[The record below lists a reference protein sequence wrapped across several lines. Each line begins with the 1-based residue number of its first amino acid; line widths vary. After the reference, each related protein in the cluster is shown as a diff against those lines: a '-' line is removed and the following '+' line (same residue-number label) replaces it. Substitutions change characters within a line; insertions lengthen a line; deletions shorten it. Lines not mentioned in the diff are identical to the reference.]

1 MKDAAELCRG
11 LLRKAKSDRIAME
24 ASLAAQSFDAACFH
38 AQQVTEKCLNA
49 ILAYS
54 RVGFPY
60 THNLTKLI
68 EKGAEIDAAFRPL
81 LPTVTPLTPY
91 AVELRYDDSFW
102 PTQQVAEEARASA
115 LAVSQFVL
123 DGLPPD
129 VRKAAEQRLP
139 RAG

>member
-1 MKDAAELCRG
+1 
-11 LLRKAKSDRIAME
+11 
-24 ASLAAQSFDAACFH
+24 
-38 AQQVTEKCLNA
+38 
-49 ILAYS
+49 LAYS

-68 EKGAEIDAAFRPL
+68 EIGAGIDATFRAL

-115 LAVSQFVL
+115 LAVCQFVL
-123 DGLPPD
+123 DRLPPD
-129 VRKAAEQRLP
+129 VRKSAE
-139 RAG
+139 